1 MLGRLFR
8 FVSFQTYLRGCL
20 DKAEHL
26 STTFGS
32 RVTAALQP
40 FEFTIQVMQGLYT
53 ACSERSLC
61 PETALGNV
69 SHRLEYVADHAP
81 TLQRPDLRARV
92 YQAQTTTLKCYQESP
107 YFERRLQ

>member
-1 MLGRLFR
+1 MLPLENVGAIVPYRQFSNIL
-8 FVSFQTYLRGCL
+8 GCL

-61 PETALGNV
+61 QETALGNV

-81 TLQRPDLRARV
+81 TLQR
-92 YQAQTTTLKCYQESP
+92 T
-107 YFERRLQ
+107 